1 MNRQRLG
8 KGLEAL
14 IPKDEAIG
22 GKDEINEI
30 SVDIIKP
37 NPLQP
42 RNEFKMEKLKEL
54 ADTIRSYGVIQPII
68 VQKEKDDF
76 ILVAGERRFRAA
88 KIAGLKTIP
97 ALIKDYDQNQLM
109 EITLVEN
116 LQREDLNP
124 IEEATA
130 YKRLVEEFALS
141 QEEIGRKLGK
151 SRSTITN
158 SLRLLSLCDEVKIH
172 IVQGE
177 LSVGQARP
185 LLALEKD
192 EEQANFANRIIK
204 NKLTARQ
211 VEDLIKVYRKENK
224 KQVKN
229 EEEDLRIEKEKK
241 LKEFFIKDLEDN
253 LRKTYGTKAS
263 IKNGAHEGKV
273 TLYYYGDEDLERLI
287 SLLLD
292 QDKEDRSLIG

>member
-292 QDKEDRSLIG
+292 QDKEDRPLIG

>member
-1 MNRQRLG
+1 
-8 KGLEAL
+8 
-14 IPKDEAIG
+14 
-22 GKDEINEI
+22 
-30 SVDIIKP
+30 
-37 NPLQP
+37 
-42 RNEFKMEKLKEL
+42 
-54 ADTIRSYGVIQPII
+54 
-68 VQKEKDDF
+68 
-76 ILVAGERRFRAA
+76 
-88 KIAGLKTIP
+88 
-97 ALIKDYDQNQLM
+97 
-109 EITLVEN
+109 
-116 LQREDLNP
+116 
-124 IEEATA
+124 
-130 YKRLVEEFALS
+130 LS

-292 QDKEDRSLIG
+292 QDKEDRPLIG

>member
-1 MNRQRLG
+1 VNKKRLG

-22 GKDEINEI
+22 GNDEINEI
-30 SVDIIKP
+30 PLDKIKP

-42 RNEFKMEKLKEL
+42 RNEFKMEKLEEL
-54 ADTIRSYGVIQPII
+54 ADTIREYGIIQPII
-68 VQKEKDDF
+68 VQKEKDDY

-97 ALIKDYDQNQLM
+97 AIIKEYEKRQLM

-124 IEEATA
+124 IEEAKA

-141 QEEIGRKLGK
+141 QEEIGKKLGR
-151 SRSTITN
+151 SRSAITN
-158 SLRLLSLCDEVKIH
+158 SIRLLSLCDEVKNLLIE
-172 IVQGE
+172 GG
-177 LSVGQARP
+177 LTVGQARP
-185 LLALEKD
+185 LLALEK
-192 EEQANFANRIIK
+192 EEDQLNFANRIIK
-204 NKLTARQ
+204 NKMTARQ
-211 VEDLIKVYRKENK
+211 VEDQIKEYKNK
-224 KQVKN
+224 KNKEQFKV
-229 EEEDLRIEKEKK
+229 EEEVLEIENNKK
-241 LKEFFIKDLEDN
+241 LKEYYIKDLEDN
-253 LRKTYGTKAS
+253 LRKAYGTKVS

-273 TLYYYGDEDLERLI
+273 TLFYYGDEDLERLI

-292 QDKEDRSLIG
+292 REEESVK

>member
-22 GKDEINEI
+22 GKDQINEI
-30 SVDIIKP
+30 PVDIIKP

-97 ALIKDYDQNQLM
+97 ALIKDYDQKQLM

-211 VEDLIKVYRKENK
+211 VEDLIKVSRKENK

-292 QDKEDRSLIG
+292 QDKEE

>member
-263 IKNGAHEGKV
+263 IINGAHEGKV

-292 QDKEDRSLIG
+292 QDKEE